1 MKIAS
6 AVIENFL
13 TLGHAEI
20 NLDSKGLVLIQG
32 DNRDDPSAVSNG
44 AGKSSVP
51 DAISWCLYGITARGV
66 SGDSVV
72 NSTVGSNCRVT
83 VSVTDGDVKYEI
95 RRHRKHKSGKNALM
109 VDKYVADSFGVWTHE
124 ANLTKGTDK
133 LTQEVVDKIM
143 GCSHEVFCAAIYAG
157 QENMPDIPQM
167 TDKQLKVL
175 VEEGAGI
182 DRLQQAYDIAKLRN
196 QTATKALDAC
206 GAKLEAAKVN
216 INRLENDLTAHRKRY
231 IDWED
236 DKLIRIASAKQE
248 AKDLIV
254 EAQKIKATIDE
265 EALKKA
271 RTELG
276 QSEKRLE
283 GLSEEAESEKALA
296 DVVAVMRTELATA
309 KNAAHLAARTALA
322 LKAELENIEKRIGT
336 PCGECG
342 KLYCEDDLDE
352 AHKIAEAKLRAA
364 RADVERTDK
373 AFKACVENE
382 RQALSA
388 LETYRATMTDVSAIL
403 ALQRSLRAS
412 ISAEEKKALQVE
424 KLTRD
429 AKNKLDVVRKIEAEH
444 NPYTDIVEDTNNR
457 HARALVERAAIEE
470 ELKTLEEAAEITKGV
485 VDVFGP
491 AGVRA
496 HILDTVTPYLNARTS
511 EYLGKLSDGNISAVW
526 NTISTTAKGEL
537 REKFNIEVTNDKGA
551 DSFAGLSGGEKRKV
565 RLATSMAL
573 QDLVASRAT
582 KPIDLFIADEV
593 DHALDEAGLE
603 RLMGI
608 LEEKAR
614 EHGTVLVISH
624 NSLGEW
630 IREQALVVKEGGI
643 SRIEGVLT

>member
-6 AVIENFL
+6 AIIENFL
-13 TLGHAEI
+13 TIGHAEI
-20 NLDSKGLVLIQG
+20 SLDNKGLVLIQG
-32 DNRDDPSAVSNG
+32 DNRDDPSTVSNG

-72 NSTVGSNCRVT
+72 NNTVGNNCRVT
-83 VSVTDGDVKYEI
+83 VTVTDGDVKYEI

-124 ANLTKGTDK
+124 GNLTKGTDK
-133 LTQEVVDKIM
+133 LTQDVVDKIM

-182 DRLQQAYDIAKLRN
+182 DRLQQAYEVAKLRN
-196 QTATKALDAC
+196 QAATKALDAC
-206 GAKLEAAKVN
+206 SAKLEATKVN

-236 DKLIRIASAKQE
+236 DKLIRIAGAKQE

-254 EAQKIKATIDE
+254 EAQKVKATIDE
-265 EALKKA
+265 EGLKKA
-271 RTELG
+271 RAELG
-276 QSEKRLE
+276 ESEKRLE
-283 GLSEEAESEKALA
+283 SLGEEAENEKALA
-296 DVVAVMRTELATA
+296 DVVTTMRAELATA
-309 KNAAHLAARTALA
+309 KSAAHLAARTALT
-322 LKAELENIEKRIGT
+322 LKAELENIEKRVGT

-352 AHKIAEAKLRAA
+352 AHKIAEAKLSAA
-364 RADVERTDK
+364 RIDVERADK
-373 AFKACVENE
+373 AFKACAENE

-412 ISAEEKKALQVE
+412 ISVEEKKALQVD

-429 AKNKLDVVRKIEAEH
+429 AKNKLDVVRKIEAES

-457 HARALVERAAIEE
+457 HARALVESAAIGE
-470 ELKTLEEAAEITKGV
+470 ELKTLEEAAEIAKGV

-496 HILDTVTPYLNARTS
+496 HILDTVTPFLNARTS

-526 NTISTTAKGEL
+526 NTISATAKGEL